1 MKQYQQAI
9 ALTAVLLVSI
19 VFTNRAP
26 KPARAIIISQP
37 IAESSVTLEAIPAF
51 ASQTPTHPFVSNDM
65 PADPHDPPPILTINS
80 ALAILTDTN
89 ETLYEANAEQRWPL
103 ASLTKLMTA
112 VVALENTSPDALRDE
127 RIKRMMVFSDNTAA
141 EELARETDA
150 PLFIARMN
158 EKAAL
163 LGMRDTS
170 FFDETGLSYLNQSTV
185 RDISILIA
193 HIQKR
198 HPEIFE
204 WSRLK
209 TVSSGGASH
218 ANINR
223 FAGRADF
230 LGGKTGF
237 TDEANGN
244 LVSIFKTNRGSIGI
258 IIFGTP
264 DKEERF
270 KQTERIFSWLSRHF
284 KL

>member
-9 ALTAVLLVSI
+9 TLTAVLLLSI
-19 VFTNRAP
+19 MVTNRAP
-26 KPARAIIISQP
+26 EPARAIIISQP
-37 IAESSVTLEAIPAF
+37 IAESSVTLEAIPGF
-51 ASQTPTHPFVSNDM
+51 ASQTPTHPFVSNDI

-80 ALAILTDTN
+80 ALALLIDTN
-89 ETLYEANAEQRWPL
+89 ETLYEANAEQHWPL

-112 VVALENTSPDALRDE
+112 IVTLENTPPNTLRDE
-127 RIKRMMVFSDNTAA
+127 RIKRMMVFSDNAAA

-158 EKAAL
+158 EKSAS
-163 LGMRDTS
+163 LGMRDTG
-170 FFDETGLSYLNQSTV
+170 FFDATGLSYLNQSTV

-193 HIQKR
+193 YIQKR

-209 TVSSGGASH
+209 TIVVDGANH

-223 FAGRADF
+223 FARRTDF

-244 LVSIFKTNRGSIGI
+244 LISLFKTNRGPIGI